1 MAEKDRFELVSPY
14 KPTGDQ
20 PQAIEK
26 LAAGV
31 LAGDKEQTLAGRH
44 RLREEPLPWQMSSQQ
59 VQPPHPGAGPQQDA
73 GSPALHVSFKEF
85 FPDNAV
91 EYFVIL
97 LRLLPA
103 RGLYSQHRYLYRKGQ
118 RHQ

>member
-31 LAGDKEQTLAGRH
+31 LAGDKEQTLLGVTGSGKT
-44 RLREEPLPWQMSSQQ
+44 LPWRMS
-59 VQPPHPGAGPQQDA
+59 
-73 GSPALHVSFKEF
+73 
-85 FPDNAV
+85 
-91 EYFVIL
+91 
-97 LRLLPA
+97 
-103 RGLYSQHRYLYRKGQ
+103 
-118 RHQ
+118 

>member
-31 LAGDKEQTLAGRH
+31 LAGDKGTDPAGCN
-44 RLREEPLPWQMSSQQ
+44 RLGQDLYNGECHCQGEPS
-59 VQPPHPGAGPQQDA
+59 HPGAGPQQDA
-73 GSPALHVSFKEF
+73 GSPAL
-85 FPDNAV
+85 
-91 EYFVIL
+91 
-97 LRLLPA
+97 
-103 RGLYSQHRYLYRKGQ
+103 Q
-118 RHQ
+118 